1 MITATEWANPVSML
15 PFGVFRLRMQQVSA
29 RQQRELG
36 RRQLRGDVT
45 HRAYHGQLSYQR
57 Q

>member
-1 MITATEWANPVSML
+1 MRTGPNGDLVVESKHLEQM
-15 PFGVFRLRMQQVSA
+15 VSA
-29 RQQRELG
+29 RRQHES
-36 RRQLRGDVT
+36 RRSQLRGNVT